1 MWTSISRD
9 DQRGKYENLTLRV
22 LETTVYYIGQIV
34 RKNYIFLH
42 TFFRLERLNSNEK
55 TQSDSPTV
63 INSYDD
69 LLEVLYALRGEN
81 EQVITQT
88 IEELCKGLVG
98 WPGFENVFTVSA
110 LHGDGVEDLNQYL
123 VEKAYPSYGYWEYN
137 QDLLTIK
144 VNVMIVYCLPTIF
157 DSFDHAC

>member
-1 MWTSISRD
+1 M
-9 DQRGKYENLTLRV
+9 
-22 LETTVYYIGQIV
+22 
-34 RKNYIFLH
+34 
-42 TFFRLERLNSNEK
+42 
-55 TQSDSPTV
+55 PM
-63 INSYDD
+63 
-69 LLEVLYALRGEN
+69 LLEN
-81 EQVITQT
+81 EQVNTQT

-144 VNVMIVYCLPTIF
+144 VNVMKVYSIPTLF
-157 DSFDHAC
+157 KHLFMPANK